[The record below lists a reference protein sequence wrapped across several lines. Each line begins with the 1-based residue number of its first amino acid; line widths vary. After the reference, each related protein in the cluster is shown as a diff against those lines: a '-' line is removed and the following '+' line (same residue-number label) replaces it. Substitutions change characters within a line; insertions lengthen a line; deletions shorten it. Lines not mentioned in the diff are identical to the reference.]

1 MKNKTAI
8 TCVFS
13 NPQYAK
19 TTPRGLELIYLKQL
33 LEEKNREVLIFGNKC
48 RTNKDL
54 NFFKDITEIKKYNIN
69 SIILQLAPANFFG
82 GQYSDYSVECVKAL
96 ADLWKSNK
104 VKFNILPTDPRI
116 KPLNP
121 AIIFYER
128 FNICEE
134 YIKTWDEIIL
144 NSIYLFPGKDLN
156 KFFNMDNKF
165 NTYKLNWFAYIFKK
179 GVNTYDYSTDKDYDV
194 IYYGDKRGSYRNN
207 KIKKFMPFSTKNLLL
222 GYKEPK
228 ISWADYKTKVK
239 HSELFS
245 VLNKCKVSLVIGD
258 KEHEDNVATFRF
270 FEALASSAIAAIDID
285 YDPNKQ
291 LIKNNT
297 LRNILYVDSKN
308 QVANLAKLYTE
319 NQSLAEEIIDL
330 QKLELQR
337 IFNEI

>member
-1 MKNKTAI
+1 MRNKTAI

-13 NPQYAK
+13 NPQHAK
-19 TTPRGLELIYLKQL
+19 TTPRGLELIFLKQL

-54 NFFKDITEIKKYNIN
+54 DFFIDITEIKNYNID
-69 SIILQLAPANFFG
+69 SLILQLAPANFFG
-82 GQYSDYSVECVKAL
+82 GQYSDYSVECVKNVAE
-96 ADLWKSNK
+96 LWKSKK

-121 AIIFYER
+121 AKIFYER

-134 YIKTWDEIIL
+134 YIEAWNEIIL
-144 NSIYLFPGKDLN
+144 NSVYLFPGKDLN
-156 KFFNMDNKF
+156 KFFNMDIEF

-179 GVNTYDYSTDKDYDV
+179 GVNTYEYSTDKDYDV

-207 KIKKFMPFSTKNLLL
+207 KIKKLMPFSTKNLLL

-228 ISWADYKTKVK
+228 ITYADYKTKVK
-239 HSELFS
+239 HSDLFN

-258 KEHEDNVATFRF
+258 KEHENNVATFRF
-270 FEALASSAIAAIDID
+270 FEALASSAIAAIDSD
-285 YDPNKQ
+285 YDPNKE
-291 LIKNNT
+291 LIKNDT
-297 LRNILYVDSKN
+297 LRNMLYVSTKN

-319 NQSLAEEIIDL
+319 NVALADEIIYL
-330 QKLELQR
+330 QKQELKR

>member
-54 NFFKDITEIKKYNIN
+54 NFFKDITEIKNYNIN

-96 ADLWKSNK
+96 VDLWKSNK

-121 AIIFYER
+121 ARIFYER

-134 YIKTWDEIIL
+134 YIETWDEIIL

-179 GVNTYDYSTDKDYDV
+179 GVSTYDYCTDKDYDV

-228 ISWADYKTKVK
+228 ITWADYKTKVK

-285 YDPNKQ
+285 YDPKKQ
-291 LIKNNT
+291 LIKNDT
-297 LRNILYVDSKN
+297 LRNILYVSSKN

-319 NQSLAEEIIDL
+319 NQSLADEIIDL
-330 QKLELQR
+330 QKLELKR